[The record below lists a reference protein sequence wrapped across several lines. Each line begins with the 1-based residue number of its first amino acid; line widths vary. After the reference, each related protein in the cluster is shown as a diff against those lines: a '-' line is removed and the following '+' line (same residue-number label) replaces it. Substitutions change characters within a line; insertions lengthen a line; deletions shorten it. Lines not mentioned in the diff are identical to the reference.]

1 LIWPVEGP
9 VEGSCFARLGNK
21 NAYTLAL
28 EGARKWVRSALRTHT
43 IALASHAPH
52 KLVIA
57 RGDELEVARRFHEN
71 MEELI
76 GELTLENRPLIT
88 PERIR

>member
-1 LIWPVEGP
+1 MGKISPP
-9 VEGSCFARLGNK
+9 HTHNCACFPCSPK
-21 NAYTLAL
+21 
-28 EGARKWVRSALRTHT
+28 
-43 IALASHAPH
+43 P
-52 KLVIA
+52 VIA
-57 RGDELEVARRFHEN
+57 TGDELEAARRFHEN